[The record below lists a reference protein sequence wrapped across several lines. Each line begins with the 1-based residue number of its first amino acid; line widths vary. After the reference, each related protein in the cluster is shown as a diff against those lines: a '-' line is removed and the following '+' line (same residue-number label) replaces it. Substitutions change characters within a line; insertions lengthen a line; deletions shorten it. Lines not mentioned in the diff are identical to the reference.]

1 MTIFNTLSKHYG
13 GRYKAHKGDIG
24 LEVETESREDYA
36 VPKFSFWEVHR
47 DDSLRDVGKEYVLR
61 QPLDFEITFP
71 KALDEFKEKTTGIK
85 FIEDSI
91 TTSIHT
97 HLNFLNDNF
106 ITLGNFLTTY
116 TWTENLLIRA
126 SGEDRKSNLFCLPIC
141 DAEETYN
148 NMMRMFDG
156 IKTKKYGLLQ
166 FEPEHTK
173 YGAINLSS
181 LTNFGSL
188 EIRSFRG
195 TVDTELIKQWVGTL
209 YSILKYARTPGL
221 IPPQIILAAKDRGP
235 ELLTDIFGEYRKFI
249 RHPDEEKLLEKNFW
263 YAANIAYSV
272 KDWPKLEEVPK
283 PKKPKPKDLDNT
295 AQKVFGHKFQDCS
308 MSEQRAILRHLGEE
322 VPEEDEMGREEEQP
336 RDDPFGLMH
345 EPAAQAPA
353 APTARRGYQY
363 VTEGTDTI
371 TTGVYE
377 RALETLRTRPVRL
390 GGDPPLINPAPDP
403 HPADVPEENPFPEPW
418 IEPEHFDEEEERE
431 EGNF

>member
-1 MTIFNTLSKHYG
+1 
-13 GRYKAHKGDIG
+13 
-24 LEVETESREDYA
+24 
-36 VPKFSFWEVHR
+36 
-47 DDSLRDVGKEYVLR
+47 
-61 QPLDFEITFP
+61 
-71 KALDEFKEKTTGIK
+71 
-85 FIEDSI
+85 
-91 TTSIHT
+91 
-97 HLNFLNDNF
+97 
-106 ITLGNFLTTY
+106 
-116 TWTENLLIRA
+116 
-126 SGEDRKSNLFCLPIC
+126 
-141 DAEETYN
+141 
-148 NMMRMFDG
+148 MFDG

-353 APTARRGYQY
+353 APLRRAGYQY
-363 VTEGTDTI
+363 IPTAATGTTAQDL
-371 TTGVYE
+371 YE
-377 RALETLRTRPVRL
+377 RALTTLTTRNLVI
-390 GGDPPLINPAPDP
+390 GDGPTTAPAPDP
-403 HPADVPEENPFPEPW
+403 HPGIPEENPFAEPEEDW
-418 IEPEHFDEEEERE
+418 IEPVVHFDEEEERE